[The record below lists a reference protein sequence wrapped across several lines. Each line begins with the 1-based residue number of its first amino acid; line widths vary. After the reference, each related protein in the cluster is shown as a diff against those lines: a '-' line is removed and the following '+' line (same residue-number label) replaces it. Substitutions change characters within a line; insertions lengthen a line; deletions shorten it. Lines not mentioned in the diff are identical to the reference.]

1 MNIVFLIVGIVAVIA
16 IAAGLVASRYKIA
29 SPTEALIITG
39 RSKVQNEGLQAN
51 GTQYGQRVVIGGG
64 AFVLPLV
71 QSFTKIS
78 LESQTI
84 GVSITGVPALDG
96 ILLDVDGVAVVKV
109 NGTESSVLAAAQ
121 RFGTDHA
128 QIRLQAQET
137 LAGALRSVVGQMT
150 VQSIISDRKAFAT
163 KVIESVKDV
172 IDEQGLQL
180 DTFQIQKVD
189 DKDGYLKNLG
199 RPQAAKVEMNA
210 NIAEAEATRESE
222 QKKITVAQV
231 LADSERALSIRQS
244 EILAETQEAAANAAA
259 AQPLAVAAQ
268 AQKILE
274 EQEKVETRKSALK
287 ERELEVSVRKPAD
300 AERYRIEQEAAARK
314 ASTIADAEGARQEQI
329 EKAQGETEK
338 ARLQG
343 QGELALATAKASSNE
358 QLAQGNLAL
367 AKAEAEAIRAKGEAQ
382 ADATRAT
389 GLAEADAMRE
399 KAAAFKEFGSAAILD
414 TIISTLPAIAHEFA
428 APMANIKELTVVSTD
443 GASAVSKNV
452 TKGVSELPAL
462 IQGITGVDLNALIKG
477 FVGPDAKG
485 ETIKGSVVNDTATA
499 PKAPAASE

>member
-1 MNIVFLIVGIVAVIA
+1 MNIVFLIVGIVAVVG
-16 IAAGLVASRYKIA
+16 IAAALVASRYKIA

-39 RSKVQNEGLQAN
+39 RSKVTQEADGT

-189 DKDGYLKNLG
+189 DKEGYLKNLG

-222 QKKITVAQV
+222 QKKISVAQL

-244 EILAETQEAAANAAA
+244 EIRAETEEAAANAAA

-268 AQKILE
+268 EQKILE
-274 EQEKVETRKSALK
+274 EREKVEARKSALK
-287 ERELEVSVRKPAD
+287 ERELEVSVRRPAE

-314 ASTIADAEGARQEQI
+314 ASTIADAEASRQEQI
-329 EKAQGETEK
+329 NKAQGDTEK

-343 QGELALATAKASSNE
+343 EGELALATAKA
-358 QLAQGNLAL
+358 QADAQIAQGNLAL
-367 AKAEAEAIRAKGEAQ
+367 AKAEADATRARGEAE
-382 ADATRAT
+382 ADATRAV
-389 GLAEADAMRE
+389 GLAEADALRE

-414 TIISTLPAIAHEFA
+414 TIVSTLPAIAHEFA
-428 APMANIKELTVVSTD
+428 APMGNIKDLTVVSTD
-443 GASAVSKNV
+443 GASALTKNV

-462 IQGITGVDLNALIKG
+462 IEGLTGVDLNSLIKG
-477 FVGPDAKG
+477 FASSNDFKAD
-485 ETIKGSVVNDTATA
+485 TIKGSVVDNATTT
-499 PKAPAASE
+499 PAASAE

>member
-1 MNIVFLIVGIVAVIA
+1 MNIIFLIVGIVVVIG
-16 IAAGLVASRYKIA
+16 IAFALVASRYKIA

-39 RSKVQNEGLQAN
+39 RSKVQNSGTQVN

-71 QSFTKIS
+71 QSYNKIS

-84 GVSITGVPALDG
+84 GVAITGVPALDG

-189 DKDGYLKNLG
+189 DKEGYLKNLG
-199 RPQAAKVEMNA
+199 RPQAAKVLMNA

-222 QKKITVAQV
+222 QKKIAVAQT

-244 EILAETQEAAANAAA
+244 EIRAETEEAAANAAA

-274 EQEKVETRKSALK
+274 EQEKVESRKSALK
-287 ERELEVSVRKPAD
+287 ERELEVSVRRPAE

-314 ASTIADAEGARQEQI
+314 ASTIADAEAQRQQEI
-329 EKAQGETEK
+329 ELAQANTEK

-343 QGELALATAKASSNE
+343 EGQLALATAQASSN
-358 QLAQGNLAL
+358 AQIAEGNLAL
-367 AKAEAEAIRAKGEAQ
+367 AKAEAEAIRAKGEAD
-382 ADATRAT
+382 ADATRAV

-399 KAAAFKEFGSAAILD
+399 KAAAFKEFGSAAIID
-414 TIISTLPAIAHEFA
+414 TVISTLPAIAHEFA
-428 APMANIKELTVVSTD
+428 APMANIKDLTVVSTD

-462 IQGITGVDLNALIKG
+462 LEGLTGLDLGSLIKG
-477 FVGPDAKG
+477 FANTEKG
-485 ETIKGSVVNDTATA
+485 ETIKGSVVDNTATDSSA
-499 PKAPAASE
+499 K